1 MQHLQE
7 KPSRPAREPSLLHG
21 RENVSLVCS
30 VLVLFFFTFHALGLL
45 AASLAVTCHRVLMLP
60 YGVCSVWS
68 RRERSVVLCRSMI
81 LSALK

>member
-7 KPSRPAREPSLLHG
+7 KPSLPAREPSLLHG

-45 AASLAVTCHRVLMLP
+45 AASLAQ
-60 YGVCSVWS
+60 
-68 RRERSVVLCRSMI
+68 
-81 LSALK
+81 

>member
-1 MQHLQE
+1 MHLGCLPNPNTPEQTETEGCGKCYVSCPKVQHLQE

-45 AASLAVTCHRVLMLP
+45 AASLAQ
-60 YGVCSVWS
+60 
-68 RRERSVVLCRSMI
+68 
-81 LSALK
+81 